1 MLIYVSDVLLV
12 ALGLSKINDI
22 KYFFSWISFQAW
34 SFQERKADSFCKWS
48 KNTNILCSS
57 AQVFSV
63 SRRIFIAFW
72 WLEVYKAYHLLLVQ
86 HSRYTRLII
95 VVQHYSHFLNSV
107 WICKFLQVLR
117 ETLKKM
123 YWLYVAGIPVRRGL
137 FRLSRFLC
145 ATLSL
150 CGFMPF
156 GCSGPSNWNNT
167 LLWVHFMRMMELIYI
182 LDSDLHGSN

>member
-1 MLIYVSDVLLV
+1 MKQEHKYSMFLRTSFLSFSKNLHCFLV
-12 ALGLSKINDI
+12 TRGIQGLS
-22 KYFFSWISFQAW
+22 SF
-34 SFQERKADSFCKWS
+34 
-48 KNTNILCSS
+48 
-57 AQVFSV
+57 V
-63 SRRIFIAFW
+63 STA
-72 WLEVYKAYHLLLVQ
+72 LEV
-86 HSRYTRLII
+86 TRLII

-123 YWLYVAGIPVRRGL
+123 YWLYVAGIPVRRAL

-167 LLWVHFMRMMELIYI
+167 QLWVHFMRMMELIYI